1 MGVLRWSWTEM
12 MMRVCATNREIEY
25 THFLPVGFAL
35 FRPRVAIAF
44 NAGFSFAVVSFF
56 SFTTFSFVRA
66 ALKAQSTRT

>member
-1 MGVLRWSWTEM
+1 M

-44 NAGFSFAVVSFF
+44 NAGFSFAAVSFF

-66 ALKAQSTRT
+66 ALKAQNTRT